1 MLRVSGCG
9 LHILTV
15 VWQHGIYPRHAAFK
29 KLIDA
34 GLQSLPA
41 CRGNIGARLAV
52 YRDNGKES
60 GNDYNGVRQGFGV

>member
-1 MLRVSGCG
+1 MSRVSGFG

-15 VWQHGIYPRHAAFK
+15 VWQPGIHPRHAAFK

-41 CRGNIGARLAV
+41 CKGNIGARLAV
-52 YRDNGKES
+52 YRDNGKENGKYYS
-60 GNDYNGVRQGFGV
+60 GVRQGFGV